1 MNTADARRAHALR
14 QRTGPV
20 WLHAATAVCV
30 LAGAA
35 MTVHAQATKSPRPD
49 AATTRPSLI
58 AELDAALDSVW
69 TRLGDASAKSGGG
82 DTSLAKLA
90 EEADRIFAQAVAYG
104 PIPTR
109 GKDAGAALLTRSA
122 ATRRLT
128 RQLVIAQDSAPRL
141 RALLAASPNLAM
153 TLALSVRSGSGA
165 DGAAGDDV
173 AGVYRVLGA
182 LETADPGR
190 LSDAA
195 LGTGGVKLAAAV
207 CVVFDQ
213 ARRHPTDQTAG
224 PGAPAPAVFDHFR
237 DAHAKLVFKPD
248 ALPVE
253 LLTWMVGVNVSRDE
267 MTWALKQH
275 AGNRTVGRLFD
286 TITYDTD
293 NFKRGAVKKIEKAGG
308 YTLQNI
314 KRVGGVC
321 EEQAYFASE
330 VGRSIGV
337 PTALVS
343 AQGADSG
350 HAWVGYLSN
359 SGRWDFSEGR
369 GDGQYEDLVARA
381 VHPQTLEGVS
391 EGVISLTAGLA
402 ETDEAD
408 RRLGVALLDAAE
420 VLLEAS
426 ASASA
431 LGGRAG
437 GGSGDDAG
445 GRAARAWPP
454 PALAGVGGDSG
465 VSPRAAGAGS
475 ALAMLEAAGRASP
488 FDERVWLRASALGA
502 GGAMSAKE
510 RASWGEAALK
520 ACGVAAPDFAM
531 QILAGLFRGEPDPEA
546 QSRLWD
552 WAARKFQSRPDLASA
567 ARLAQGDLWAE
578 AGNPGK
584 AWEAYN
590 GVIERFANEGAL
602 VMRALTRSEQLLRAE
617 RKNGA
622 VLGLYESAFRRVSRP
637 SSQGAAYWRSSN
649 YYQIGKRYA
658 DLLRAAGRTSD
669 AERIERQV
677 EPKDDPSSGGNVT
690 PPPQQRRR

>member
-1 MNTADARRAHALR
+1 MPARAW
-14 QRTGPV
+14 RTG
-20 WLHAATAVCV
+20 
-30 LAGAA
+30 
-35 MTVHAQATKSPRPD
+35 
-49 AATTRPSLI
+49 LI
-58 AELDAALDSVW
+58 AGVAVSAAVALGAFDRVAMAGPEKPLNPAKPASDAKSVALDDAIDGLW
-69 TRLGDASAKSGGG
+69 ARLGDLATAGKDERSLEKIAS
-82 DTSLAKLA
+82 D
-90 EEADRIFAQAVAYG
+90 ADEVFRIAVAYG

-109 GKDAGAALLTRSA
+109 ARDAGGAALIRA
-122 ATRRLT
+122 AAIRRLT
-128 RQLVIAQDSAPRL
+128 QHLAAAKDVGARL
-141 RALLAASPNLAM
+141 RPMLASNPGLATTLAM
-153 TLALSVRSGSGA
+153 SVRGE
-165 DGAAGDDV
+165 DDV
-173 AGVYRVLGA
+173 RGVYERLGD

-190 LSDAA
+190 LTDQL
-195 LGTGGVKLAAAV
+195 LGPGGVKLAAAV

-237 DAHAKLVFKPD
+237 DAHANLVFKPD

-426 ASASA
+426 ASA
-431 LGGRAG
+431 LGGRAD
-437 GGSGDDAG
+437 GGSGDEAR

-465 VSPRAAGAGS
+465 ASPRAAGAGS

-590 GVIERFANEGAL
+590 GVIERFANDGAL